1 MELVEAAEQKYEI
14 MDNQTKTKYT
24 DWVRI
29 ERAYAVI
36 IKSVKIMLYIKY
48 DSHAWH
54 IVSIESGEA
63 RTSSLAF

>member
-48 DSHAWH
+48 DSHAWQY
-54 IVSIESGEA
+54 G
-63 RTSSLAF
+63 TSYR